1 MNEITINFTSILKEP
16 VEHVISEFGGIAE
29 LSAAINCCYPTV
41 YMWNK
46 RCHLPAKYHA
56 VILKEA
62 QTRSL
67 DINAHD
73 LIQGRHIFLSSVLR
87 KLIDSNVIN
96 RSNLEMMKLSG
107 VV

>member
-1 MNEITINFTSILKEP
+1 MNDITINFNSILKEP
-16 VEHVISEFGGIAE
+16 IEHVISEFGGVTE
-29 LSAAINCCYPTV
+29 LSEAINCCYLTV

-73 LIQGRHIFLSSVLR
+73 LIQGRHIFLSPVVR

-96 RSNLEMMKLSG
+96 QSNLQLMKLSG
-107 VV
+107 AF